1 MERLGTKLL
10 EARLRLRMTRPEV
23 CAETAR
29 IAELHGNPKCK
40 ISESWLWRIE
50 TNQGTA
56 SGVKLLTLIHIYRLN
71 SEELLSTDDTPS
83 AGVFSQW
90 RHPLSPENHILI
102 EPGPLDDLAAELLPV
117 EHVEPQ
123 ETTAILHNDSQFS
136 SDRHVRA
143 IIGTRDNRA
152 YPMLRPGAVVL
163 IDRQQRDINK
173 RLKIRHEFD
182 TPIFFFETHGVP
194 ICGWAHRNKNG
205 TVDIW
210 AHPAA
215 QMSPINLQYGQEAE
229 LVGQVVAVQMWLTPE
244 SRES

>member
-1 MERLGTKLL
+1 
-10 EARLRLRMTRPEV
+10 MTRPEV

-29 IAELHGNPKCK
+29 IAKLHGNPKCK

-56 SGVKLLTLIHIYRLN
+56 SGVKLLALIHIYRLD
-71 SEELLSTDDTPS
+71 SQELLETDDTPS
-83 AGVFSQW
+83 ADVFSQW

-102 EPGPLDDLAAELLPV
+102 EPGPLDALAAGLLPV
-117 EHVEPQ
+117 EYVDPP
-123 ETTAILHNDSQFS
+123 ETTAILPNDSQFS
-136 SDRHVRA
+136 SERYVRA

-163 IDRQQRDINK
+163 VDRQRRDINK
-173 RLKIRHEFD
+173 RLKILHEFD
-182 TPIFFFETHGVP
+182 TPIFFFETHDVP

-215 QMSPINLQYGQEAE
+215 QMAPINLQYGQEAE
-229 LVGQVVAVQMWLTPE
+229 LVGQVVAVQMWLTAE
-244 SRES
+244 ARESLLANH

>member
-1 MERLGTKLL
+1 
-10 EARLRLRMTRPEV
+10 MTRPEV

-29 IAELHGNPKCK
+29 IAELYGNPKCK

-56 SGVKLLTLIHIYRLN
+56 SGVKLLTLTYIYRLDTQ
-71 SEELLSTDDTPS
+71 ELLGTDDT
-83 AGVFSQW
+83 ATAMVFSQW

-102 EPGPLDDLAAELLPV
+102 DPGPLDDLVAQLLPG
-117 EHVEPQ
+117 EYVEPP
-123 ETTAILHNDSQFS
+123 ETTAILPNDPQFS
-136 SDRHVRA
+136 SDRYVRA

-163 IDRQQRDINK
+163 IDRQRRDINK
-173 RLKIRHEFD
+173 RVKIRHEFD
-182 TPIFFFETHGVP
+182 TPIFFFETHGTP

-215 QMSPINLQYGQEAE
+215 QMAPVNLFYEQEAQ
-229 LVGQVVAVQMWLTPE
+229 LVGQVVAVQMWLTTE
-244 SRES
+244 SGDL